1 MHNFYFPPA
10 PSSTPWAPSWSPD
23 GRRIAVALQGSIFA
37 VNPESGRAE
46 ELTYNSK
53 YHSSPDWSPDG
64 NWIVYTA
71 DDGGTTIQLES
82 VDLRTGQ
89 MTSLTDDEFIY
100 TDPVFSADGTKL
112 AYVSTRPNGY
122 FNVYV
127 RAIENGRWSGPET
140 AVTTDNDF
148 GRSRLYFGA
157 WDMHITPDWFPNGT
171 EVLLVS
177 NRDQPLGSG
186 DVWRVPA
193 VEDGFA
199 KRRSVLHEQTLY
211 RTHPEVSID
220 DKRFVYSST
229 RGAAEQYSN
238 LYVQPTE
245 GGEPYKLTFFEHD
258 AFHPSWSP
266 DGEWI
271 AFISNAGGL
280 PQLELLETYGG
291 ARRRIP
297 IREKNGADRWAH
309 YGCMCGPMVSRP
321 RPGFIFRRQTES
333 STHRMTRTR
342 AFPQP
347 ETPSFTPPVSSR
359 SGFQRGKSTC
369 PDEGL

>member
-1 MHNFYFPPA
+1 MDWNRRKLLPYLTTGWVLCLSTVSLSSQPGSAYPSAEHGGNYMHNFYFPPA

-37 VNPESGRAE
+37 VDPESGRAE

-64 NWIVYTA
+64 QWIVYTA
-71 DDGGTTIQLES
+71 DDGGTTIQLKM
-82 VDLRTGQ
+82 VDLRSGQ
-89 MTSLTDDEFIY
+89 MTALTDDGFIY
-100 TDPVFSADGTKL
+100 IDPVFSADGTRL

-127 RAIENGRWSGPET
+127 RAIENGRWSGPEV
-140 AVTTDNDF
+140 AVTRDNDF

-157 WDMHITPDWFPNGT
+157 WDMHIMPDWFPDGT
-171 EVLLVS
+171 ELLLVS

-220 DKRFVYSST
+220 GKRFVYSST
-229 RGAAEQYSN
+229 RGAADQYSN
-238 LYVQPTE
+238 LYVQPTA
-245 GGEPYKLTFFEHD
+245 GGEPYKLTFFQHD
-258 AFHPSWSP
+258 AFNPSWSP
-266 DGEWI
+266 EGEWI
-271 AFISNAGGL
+271 AFTSNAGGL

-291 ARRRIP
+291 ARRP
-297 IREKNGADRWAH
+297 IRVRQENGAGRWAH
-309 YGCMCGPMVSRP
+309 YG
-321 RPGFIFRRQTES
+321 
-333 STHRMTRTR
+333 
-342 AFPQP
+342 
-347 ETPSFTPPVSSR
+347 
-359 SGFQRGKSTC
+359 
-369 PDEGL
+369 